1 MSDMAPQFYNAW
13 VAVMGDPRPIKLI
26 CTWHVDKAWKEELR
40 KKIGDISIEAEVYKM
55 LRIVLQQPEENT
67 FKHCLQALRKR
78 TPGWD
83 APKNGTFS
91 VSGFSDIK
99 FQNGRSFVCMDLHIN
114 QLEYI
119 ITRVAMIC
127 GIE

>member
-1 MSDMAPQFYNAW
+1 MAKPGQN
-13 VAVMGDPRPIKLI
+13 I
-26 CTWHVDKAWKEELR
+26 
-40 KKIGDISIEAEVYKM
+40 
-55 LRIVLQQPEENT
+55 
-67 FKHCLQALRKR
+67 FKFKPLSAGHKDGTVTSQSM
-78 TPGWD
+78 PGWD

-91 VSGFSDIK
+91 VSGFSGIK

-127 GIE
+127 GIG

>member
-1 MSDMAPQFYNAW
+1 M
-13 VAVMGDPRPIKLI
+13 
-26 CTWHVDKAWKEELR
+26 
-40 KKIGDISIEAEVYKM
+40 IS
-55 LRIVLQQPEENT
+55 RI
-67 FKHCLQALRKR
+67 H

-114 QLEYI
+114 QLEYVYI
-119 ITRVAMIC
+119 
-127 GIE
+127 

>member
-1 MSDMAPQFYNAW
+1 MMFY
-13 VAVMGDPRPIKLI
+13 V
-26 CTWHVDKAWKEELR
+26 
-40 KKIGDISIEAEVYKM
+40 
-55 LRIVLQQPEENT
+55 
-67 FKHCLQALRKR
+67 F

-91 VSGFSDIK
+91 VSGFSGIK
-99 FQNGRSFVCMDLHIN
+99 FQNGRSFVCMDLLIN

>member
-1 MSDMAPQFYNAW
+1 MCEQLLIRGTQRQFS
-13 VAVMGDPRPIKLI
+13 
-26 CTWHVDKAWKEELR
+26 EEYL
-40 KKIGDISIEAEVYKM
+40 
-55 LRIVLQQPEENT
+55 
-67 FKHCLQALRKR
+67 F

-91 VSGFSDIK
+91 VSGFSGIK

-127 GIE
+127 GIQ

>member
-1 MSDMAPQFYNAW
+1 MFTSAK
-13 VAVMGDPRPIKLI
+13 G
-26 CTWHVDKAWKEELR
+26 KATKV
-40 KKIGDISIEAEVYKM
+40 GSTATVSGTVYRSYPM
-55 LRIVLQQPEENT
+55 LP
-67 FKHCLQALRKR
+67 F

-91 VSGFSDIK
+91 VSGFSGIK

-127 GIE
+127 GIR